1 MSTKDLLD
9 RLEGLGVGLTAEGDR
24 LRYRAPRGVLTPELR
39 TQIQEGESELLK
51 LLREDEARVHEWGA
65 FGDEDHP
72 HTELVTL
79 YQSATAELNEAWQPE
94 IGPFIGSRYPE
105 LQMKAE
111 SACKELDRVWRA
123 VVDGNTEVGD
133 FVGAVSSWRD
143 PHLEQIRTFRQECL
157 TWDVSPRVWLFERTP
172 KGILGRR
179 ADGRKTAYWAKGEGP

>member
-1 MSTKDLLD
+1 MTTKDLLD

-51 LLREDEARVHEWGA
+51 LLREDGDWVHEWGA
-65 FGDEDHP
+65 FGP

-79 YQSATAELNEAWQPE
+79 YQSATAELNEAWQPA
-94 IGPFIGSRYPE
+94 IGPFIDSRYPE

-123 VVDGNTEVGD
+123 VVDGKAEVGD
-133 FVGAVSSWRD
+133 FVGAVSGWRD
-143 PHLEQIRTFRQECL
+143 HHLEQIRTFRQECH
-157 TWDVSPRVWLFERTP
+157 TWDVSPRVWLLKRTP
-172 KGILGRR
+172 KGTLGRR
-179 ADGRKTAYWAKGEGP
+179 ADGRQIIYWARGEGP